1 MPNPGPGGAPPLLP
15 RRRWHRRLLI
25 ILNVVVA
32 LSLLGAGGAY
42 GYVKWK
48 FGSIHRIS
56 LGDSLRPSA
65 ENPGKVMN
73 VLLVGSDTRSTLSKA
88 DQKRFVGSDV
98 TGSRS
103 DTIMILHV
111 DPKQKKAAIL
121 SLPRDL
127 YVPIADTKGSQRI
140 NTAFDAGPARLIKT
154 ISQDFDVPID
164 HYLEVDFNGFRGIVN
179 TIGGVNVY

>member
-1 MPNPGPGGAPPLLP
+1 MVRTTEPVAPRLRPQVAPGSMPSPGPGGAPPLLP

-73 VLLVGSDTRSTLSKA
+73 VLLVGCDTRSTLSKA
-88 DQKRFVGSDV
+88 DQKRFGGSDV

-103 DTIMILHV
+103 DTIMVLHV

-127 YVPIADTKGSQRI
+127 YVPIASGGQNKI
-140 NTAFDAGPARLIKT
+140 NSAFN
-154 ISQDFDVPID
+154 
-164 HYLEVDFNGFRGIVN
+164 NG
-179 TIGGVNVY
+179 